1 MIRRTYFSLG
11 QPLLF
16 FLMLVFIVQLSSC
29 HRQPSAVISGTL
41 AGTKGKMVYLDKMD
55 IDKAVPVDSVKAGKS
70 GRFRFRVEIDEPTFF
85 LLKVSDNN
93 FITLLTRPGE
103 RMRVEADSAFLPAGY
118 RVRGSE
124 GSLLVKELD
133 DHLRQTVRKTDSI
146 ARLYREQ
153 MDKPGFDTL
162 KTELDKAYN
171 EVLQA
176 QRKYSIGFILKH
188 LHSPAS
194 VKALYQ
200 KIDAQTYVLYDLKD
214 LQYMK
219 IVADTLKVYYP
230 DARITRA
237 LVQDLN
243 KEMAKYNELRLQS
256 MIKEAKKVDLD
267 ISLPSV
273 AGDSVS
279 LSKVWGKGNYVLLTF
294 WASWCQQCV
303 NENLQLKNFYREYH
317 AKGLEIYAV
326 SLDERKENWLKQ
338 VRFDELPWI
347 NVWDRD
353 REAAK
358 KYNVSMPPVNFL
370 YGPDGRMLGRDLH
383 GRALQIKLSQI
394 FD

>member
-1 MIRRTYFSLG
+1 MIRKITFRPRQSLV
-11 QPLLF
+11 LSLA
-16 FLMLVFIVQLSSC
+16 LMLLVIVSSC
-29 HRQPSAVISGTL
+29 HRHPSAVISGTL
-41 AGTKGKMVYLDKMD
+41 AGAKGEMVYLDKMD
-55 IDKAVPVDSVKAGKS
+55 IDKAVPLDSVKAGRS

-103 RMRVEADSAFLPAGY
+103 KVRVEADSAFLPAGY
-118 RVRGSE
+118 RVTGSE

-133 DHLRQTVRKTDSI
+133 DHLRQTVHKTDSI

-162 KTELDKAYN
+162 KKELDKAYN

-176 QRKYSIGFILKH
+176 QRKYTIGFILKH

-200 KIDAQTYVLYDLKD
+200 KIDPQTYVLYDLKD

-230 DARITRA
+230 EARITRA

-256 MIKEAKKVDLD
+256 MIREAKKVDLD

-273 AGDSVS
+273 TGDTVT
-279 LSKVWGKGNYVLLTF
+279 LSEVWGKGNYVLVTF
-294 WASWCQQCV
+294 WASWCRQCV
-303 NENLQLKNFYREYH
+303 SENLQLKNIYRKYH

-326 SLDERKENWLKQ
+326 SLDDRKENWLKQ

-347 NVWDRD
+347 NVWDPD
-353 REAAK
+353 RVAAK

-370 YGPDGRMLGRDLH
+370 YGPGGRMLGRDLH